1 MVFYRAKADA
11 LDESSHLQGRT
22 EGTEITSAR
31 RSRAVGGVFKMTMKQ
46 LGGLG
51 VGRVAG
57 YLHPARSTTQPL
69 AQQAPSPGSAAP
81 KEDDAGRVAR
91 MEACNNLTP
100 KYVGATTQGFPCS
113 VPAIGLAPAHIDR
126 LHAKIVYTAT
136 IADAAGPQGS
146 LEVLRMRS
154 SRTVRCYPVAASES
168 GGVQQGRGK
177 LWLNS
182 SHRDPRVVLEL
193 GSGRALTARPP
204 SWPP

>member
-146 LEVLRMRS
+146 LGDPSFNVHIVAPPLQENPAALLCALRRP
-154 SRTVRCYPVAASES
+154 RRRAPAATCCPE
-168 GGVQQGRGK
+168 
-177 LWLNS
+177 
-182 SHRDPRVVLEL
+182 PRLCRLKPANERW
-193 GSGRALTARPP
+193 STRFA
-204 SWPP
+204 